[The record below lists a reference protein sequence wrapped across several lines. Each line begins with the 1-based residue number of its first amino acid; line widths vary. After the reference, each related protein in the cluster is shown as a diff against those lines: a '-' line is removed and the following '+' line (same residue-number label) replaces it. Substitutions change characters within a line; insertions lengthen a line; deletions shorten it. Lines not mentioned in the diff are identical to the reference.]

1 MSTVTAS
8 VVDVSRTIYSTKN
21 GNRGRNYTAV
31 SPSEDFGF
39 RVAVVASIISCAIIL
54 LMSIAFITC
63 CLLDC
68 VTEEEK
74 KKEERET
81 RLWHQLE
88 QVELEENRASR
99 YGHNGRNN
107 NNNTQEKAL
116 PPWVNNDPSMCTNK
130 RPSWL
135 GLCVCVCACVHAC
148 SCVSALQSSMSLCL
162 SSLQVSSV
170 PLCSDWSSPGLHHWP
185 SPQLSSSSL
194 QRLQPAHPP
203 TQLRPLPQPRSATQS
218 RSTSKPYPNPVSRS
232 TSDHGPGSE
241 PSGTPRLR
249 PGQAVWRTGGQCIS
263 TSGEALQDVSTPP
276 LCQGAPR
283 TGHIRVRSQPG
294 SD

>member
-130 RPSWL
+130 RPSWYHQYPYAL
-135 GLCVCVCACVHAC
+135 TGPVQASTTGPALNSAPLPCRGYNQPILPHNSGLYHN
-148 SCVSALQSSMSLCL
+148 
-162 SSLQVSSV
+162 
-170 PLCSDWSSPGLHHWP
+170 PGLPHNP
-185 SPQLSSSSL
+185 GLL
-194 QRLQPAHPP
+194 QNPIP
-203 TQLRPLPQPRSATQS
+203 TQYPGPPQTTGLVQNQVVPPGSGLVRQYGGQEGSVSPLLE
-218 RSTSKPYPNPVSRS
+218 KPYRMCRHPLYVKERPVR
-232 TSDHGPGSE
+232 
-241 PSGTPRLR
+241 
-249 PGQAVWRTGGQCIS
+249 VIS
-263 TSGEALQDVSTPP
+263 V
-276 LCQGAPR
+276 
-283 TGHIRVRSQPG
+283 
-294 SD
+294 